1 MMMKALASQA
11 TRSSAIVPHP
21 KEPSPWGH
29 PRPTRLARGFVARL
43 WGVTLVFNLVL
54 FGLTVGALQASRMRF
69 EQSTVVASESLLRSL
84 AQNTAYALNGQDPLE
99 PERVLAQQL
108 RLLPE
113 LQGFLGKHGYF
124 AVFDAGLRQI
134 VRHPPSSRA
143 LEESSASIES
153 PELQAMVV
161 EGRMAGTFF
170 TPVGTRQRWTH
181 RMGVGAHER
190 LFLVRRLEGS
200 TFYLALGLSAQD
212 YLHDWRLERD
222 KALGLILLF
231 LLASLVVSV
240 LIHRAWRSQAAALR
254 ALRFEKEL
262 NQTIVRSAPLAIYTR
277 DTQGR
282 VTAWN
287 PAAEKLFGW
296 TEAQVL
302 GRFLP
307 SVPLATEY
315 QDEDKT
321 LRGRVLAGESI
332 PDLEVQRQKATGEL
346 FDLSAS
352 LTPLCDDDGAISG
365 FLTIAADVTA
375 RKRAE
380 RQVEFLAYRDVLT
393 GLPNRSL
400 LQDRFA
406 QSIARAER
414 HHYKVALL
422 FLDLDHFKTIND
434 SLGHATG
441 DALLKEVARRLSECM
456 REIDTISRQGGDE
469 FLVVLSDLE
478 GTEMISPVLV
488 KIRERL
494 QQPFLFD
501 GHELSISS
509 SIGVALYP
517 DDGRDFETLLKKADT
532 ALYRAKD
539 AGRNQARFFDEQ
551 MNAEAVD
558 HLHLKNGLHRAL
570 SRGELELHYQ
580 PQFDLRTGCVV
591 GVEAL
596 LRWRHPEEGLISPA
610 RFVPVAEDSGLIVPI
625 GEWVIR
631 QACAQAVAWR
641 QAGLPPLLMAVNLS
655 AVQFRRGEVQS
666 VVAQA
671 LRDSGLAPELL
682 ELELTESILLH
693 NTEQVLASVDQ
704 IKQLGVKL
712 SIDDFGTGYSSLA
725 YLKRFA
731 VDKLKIDQSFVRDLA
746 HDPDDAAIV
755 RAIIQMAA
763 GLGLRTIAEGVED
776 AEVLAA
782 LRRLGCDEAQ
792 GYHLA
797 RPLPAAEFAELVA
810 RLAATPYDLD
820 AMSQA

>member
-1 MMMKALASQA
+1 M
-11 TRSSAIVPHP
+11 V
-21 KEPSPWGH
+21 
-29 PRPTRLARGFVARL
+29 RL
-43 WGVTLVFNLVL
+43 WGAMVAFNLLLV
-54 FGLTVGALQASRMRF
+54 GLTVGSLQAGRMRF
-69 EQSTVVASESLLRSL
+69 EHSTIVASETLLRSL
-84 AQNTAYALNGQDPLE
+84 AQNIAYTLNGEDPLE
-99 PERVLAQQL
+99 PERMLAQQL
-108 RLLPE
+108 RHLPE
-113 LQGFLGKHGYF
+113 LRGFLGTRGYF

-134 VRHPPSSRA
+134 VRHPPLPGPLDEAPPSFA
-143 LEESSASIES
+143 V
-153 PELQAMVV
+153 PELRTMITRGQV
-161 EGRMAGTFF
+161 EGQHLAPG
-170 TPVGTRQRWTH
+170 GLDERWMP
-181 RMGVGAHER
+181 RMGIGADET
-190 LFLVRRLEGS
+190 LFLFRRIDGS
-200 TFYLALGLSAQD
+200 TYYLLLGLSARD
-212 YLHDWRLERD
+212 YLHEWRLERN
-222 KALGLILLF
+222 KALALVLLF
-231 LLASLVVSV
+231 QLGSLVVSV
-240 LIHRAWRSQAAALR
+240 LIHRAWRSQATALR

-315 QDEDKT
+315 QDEDKA
-321 LRGRVLAGESI
+321 LRLRVFAGESI
-332 PDLEVQRQKATGEL
+332 PDLEVQRQKVSGEM
-346 FDLSAS
+346 FELSAS
-352 LTPLCDDDGAISG
+352 LSPLRDEDGSISG

-375 RKRAE
+375 RKQAE

-406 QSIARAER
+406 QALARAER
-414 HHYKVALL
+414 HDYKVALL

-478 GTEMISPVLV
+478 GTEMIAPVLL

-494 QQPFLFD
+494 QQPLLFD
-501 GHELSISS
+501 GHELSISV

-517 DDGRDFETLLKKADT
+517 DDGHDFDTLLKKADT

-551 MNAEAVD
+551 MNTEAVD
-558 HLHLKNGLHRAL
+558 HLRLKNGLHRAL

-631 QACAQAVAWR
+631 QACAQAMAWR

-655 AVQFRRGEVQS
+655 AVQFRRGDVQT

-671 LRDSGLAPELL
+671 LRDSGLAPEQL

-693 NTEQVLASVDQ
+693 NTEQVLAGVDQ

-731 VDKLKIDQSFVRDLA
+731 VDKLKIDQSFVHDLA
-746 HDPDDAAIV
+746 HDSDDAAIV

-776 AEVLAA
+776 AAVLAA
-782 LRRLGCDEAQ
+782 LRRFGCDEAQ
-792 GYHLA
+792 GYYLA
-797 RPLPAAEFAELVA
+797 RPLQAAEFAELVA
-810 RLAATPYDLD
+810 RIEAAPYDLD
-820 AMSQA
+820 AMSRV

>member
-1 MMMKALASQA
+1 M
-11 TRSSAIVPHP
+11 
-21 KEPSPWGH
+21 
-29 PRPTRLARGFVARL
+29 
-43 WGVTLVFNLVL
+43 VTFNLLLVA
-54 FGLTVGALQASRMRF
+54 LTVCALQAGRMRF
-69 EQSTVVASESLLRSL
+69 EHSATVAAQTVLGSL
-84 AQNTAYALNGQDPLE
+84 AQNMAHALNQEPSLE
-99 PERVLAQQL
+99 PERVLTRQL
-108 RLLPE
+108 QHLPE
-113 LQGFLGKHGYF
+113 LQDFLGGRGYA
-124 AVFDAGLRQI
+124 AVVDPQWRQI
-134 VRHPPSSRA
+134 VRQPSLSAHPDRTAPSFENPELRA
-143 LEESSASIES
+143 LLMDAVSGGHFFQRSPASHRWSLGMHIGADESLLLLRRIE
-153 PELQAMVV
+153 
-161 EGRMAGTFF
+161 GTDYRVLL
-170 TPVGTRQRWTH
+170 T
-181 RMGVGAHER
+181 
-190 LFLVRRLEGS
+190 
-200 TFYLALGLSAQD
+200 LSAWD
-212 YLHDWRLERD
+212 YLHDWRHERNQAA
-222 KALGLILLF
+222 ALVLLF
-231 LLASLVVSV
+231 QVVSLIVSV
-240 LIHRAWRSQAAALR
+240 LIHRAWRSQATALR
-254 ALRFEKEL
+254 ALRFEKGL

-277 DTQGR
+277 DTEGR

-296 TEAQVL
+296 TEAEVL

-315 QDEDKT
+315 QDEDKA
-321 LRGRVLAGESI
+321 LRLRVIAGESI
-332 PDLEVQRQKATGEL
+332 PDIEVQRQKVTGEM

-352 LTPLCDDDGAISG
+352 LSPLRDDDGTISG

-375 RKRAE
+375 RKQVE

-406 QSIARAER
+406 QAIARAER
-414 HHYKVALL
+414 HHRKVALL

-441 DALLKEVARRLSECM
+441 DALLKEVARRLSDGM
-456 REIDTISRQGGDE
+456 RESDTISRQGGDE

-478 GTEMISPVLV
+478 GTEMITPVLL

-494 QQPFLFD
+494 QQPLLFD

-517 DDGRDFETLLKKADT
+517 DDGLDFETLLKKADT

-551 MNAEAVD
+551 MNTEAVD
-558 HLHLKNGLHRAL
+558 HLRLKNGLHRAL

-580 PQFDLRTGCVV
+580 PQFDLRTGAVI

-631 QACAQAVAWR
+631 QACAQAMAWR

-655 AVQFRRGEVQS
+655 AVQFRRGDVQTI
-666 VVAQA
+666 VAQA
-671 LRDSGLAPELL
+671 LRDTGLAPELL
-682 ELELTESILLH
+682 ELELTESILLQ
-693 NTEQVLASVDQ
+693 NTERVLEGVDQ

-731 VDKLKIDQSFVRDLA
+731 VDKLKIDQSFVHDLA
-746 HDPDDAAIV
+746 RDSDNAAIV

-776 AEVLAA
+776 AEVLAV
-782 LRRLGCDEAQ
+782 LRRFGCDEAQ
-792 GYHLA
+792 GYFLA
-797 RPLPAAEFAELVA
+797 RPLPATEFAELVK
-810 RLAATPYDLD
+810 RFEATPFDME
-820 AMSQA
+820 AISRV

>member
-1 MMMKALASQA
+1 M
-11 TRSSAIVPHP
+11 
-21 KEPSPWGH
+21 
-29 PRPTRLARGFVARL
+29 
-43 WGVTLVFNLVL
+43 VTFNLLLVA
-54 FGLTVGALQASRMRF
+54 LTVFALHAGRVRF
-69 EQSTVVASESLLRSL
+69 EHSATVAAQTLLGAL
-84 AQNTAYALNGQDPLE
+84 AQNMAYALNQERSLE
-99 PERVLAQQL
+99 PQPVLT
-108 RLLPE
+108 RH
-113 LQGFLGKHGYF
+113 LQHLSEIQEFLGTKGH
-124 AVFDAGLRQI
+124 AVVVDPQGRQI
-134 VRHPPSSRA
+134 VRQPSTSINLDKAAESLDTLELRA
-143 LEESSASIES
+143 KFTSGAPEGHFFRRS
-153 PELQAMVV
+153 PESHRWSLGMHIGADESLLLFRRI
-161 EGRMAGTFF
+161 EGTDY
-170 TPVGTRQRWTH
+170 
-181 RMGVGAHER
+181 R
-190 LFLVRRLEGS
+190 LLLV
-200 TFYLALGLSAQD
+200 LSAWD
-212 YLHDWRLERD
+212 YLHDWRHERNQAA
-222 KALGLILLF
+222 ALVLLF
-231 LLASLVVSV
+231 QVGSLIVSV
-240 LIHRAWRSQAAALR
+240 LIHRAWRSQATALR
-254 ALRFEKEL
+254 ALRFEKGL

-277 DTQGR
+277 DTEGR

-296 TEAQVL
+296 TEAEVL

-315 QDEDKT
+315 QDEDKA
-321 LRGRVLAGESI
+321 LRLRVIAGESI
-332 PDLEVQRQKATGEL
+332 PDIEVQRQKVTGEM

-352 LTPLCDDDGAISG
+352 LSPLRDDDGNITG
-365 FLTIAADVTA
+365 FLTIAGDVTA

-406 QSIARAER
+406 QAIARAER
-414 HHYKVALL
+414 HHRKVALL

-441 DALLKEVARRLSECM
+441 DALLKEVARRLSDCM
-456 REIDTISRQGGDE
+456 RESDTISRQGGDE

-478 GTEMISPVLV
+478 GTDMITPVLL

-494 QQPFLFD
+494 QQPLLFD

-517 DDGRDFETLLKKADT
+517 DDGQDFETLLKKADT

-551 MNAEAVD
+551 MNTEAVD
-558 HLHLKNGLHRAL
+558 HLRLKNGLHRAL

-580 PQFDLRTGCVV
+580 PQFDLRNGAVV

-596 LRWRHPEEGLISPA
+596 LRWRHPDEGLISPA

-631 QACAQAVAWR
+631 QACAQAMAWR

-655 AVQFRRGEVQS
+655 AVQFRRGDVQTI
-666 VVAQA
+666 VAQA
-671 LRDSGLAPELL
+671 LRDTGLAPEQL
-682 ELELTESILLH
+682 ELELTESILLQ
-693 NTEQVLASVDQ
+693 NTERVLAGVDQ

-731 VDKLKIDQSFVRDLA
+731 VDKLKIDQSFVHDLA
-746 HDPDDAAIV
+746 RDSDNAAIV

-782 LRRLGCDEAQ
+782 LRRFGCDEAQ
-792 GYHLA
+792 GYYLA
-797 RPLPAAEFAELVA
+797 RPLPAAEFAELVK
-810 RLAATPYDLD
+810 RFEATPYDME
-820 AMSQA
+820 AIRQA

>member
-1 MMMKALASQA
+1 M
-11 TRSSAIVPHP
+11 
-21 KEPSPWGH
+21 
-29 PRPTRLARGFVARL
+29 VA
-43 WGVTLVFNLVL
+43 FNLLLV
-54 FGLTVGALQASRMRF
+54 GLTVGSLQAGRMRF
-69 EQSTVVASESLLRSL
+69 EHSAIVASETLLRSM
-84 AQNTAYALNGQDPLE
+84 AQNIAYTLNGEDPLE
-99 PERVLAQQL
+99 PEPMLTQQL
-108 RLLPE
+108 RHLPE
-113 LQGFLGKHGYF
+113 LRGFLGTRGYF

-134 VRHPPSSRA
+134 VRHPPLSWP
-143 LEESSASIES
+143 LEEAQPSFAT
-153 PELQAMVV
+153 PELRTRITRGEV
-161 EGRMAGTFF
+161 EGQYLTPGGLDERRM
-170 TPVGTRQRWTH
+170 P
-181 RMGVGAHER
+181 RMGIDADET
-190 LFLVRRLEGS
+190 LFLFHRIDGS
-200 TFYLALGLSAQD
+200 TYYLLLSLSARD
-212 YLHDWRLERD
+212 YLHEWRLERD
-222 KALGLILLF
+222 KAGALVLLF
-231 LLASLVVSV
+231 QLGSLVVSV
-240 LIHRAWRSQAAALR
+240 LIHRAWRSQATALR

-287 PAAEKLFGW
+287 PAAERLFGW

-302 GRFLP
+302 GHFLP
-307 SVPLATEY
+307 SVPRAMEY
-315 QDEDKT
+315 QDEDNA
-321 LRGRVLAGESI
+321 LRLRVLAGESI
-332 PDLEVQRQKATGEL
+332 PDLEVQRQKVSGEM
-346 FDLSAS
+346 FELSAS
-352 LTPLCDDDGAISG
+352 LSPLRDEDGSISG

-375 RKRAE
+375 RKQAE

-393 GLPNRSL
+393 GLPNRAL

-406 QSIARAER
+406 QAIARAER

-441 DALLKEVARRLSECM
+441 DALLKEVAQRLSDCM

-478 GTEMISPVLV
+478 GTEMISPVLL

-494 QQPFLFD
+494 QQPLLFD

-517 DDGRDFETLLKKADT
+517 DDGHDFETLLKKADT

-551 MNAEAVD
+551 MNTEAVD

-580 PQFDLRTGCVV
+580 PQFDLRTGGVV

-631 QACAQAVAWR
+631 QACAQAMAWR
-641 QAGLPPLLMAVNLS
+641 QAGLQPLRMAVNLS
-655 AVQFRRGEVQS
+655 AVQFRRGEVQA

-671 LRDSGLAPELL
+671 LRDSGLAPEQL

-693 NTEQVLASVDQ
+693 NTEQVLLAVDQ

-731 VDKLKIDQSFVRDLA
+731 VDKLKIDQSFVHDLA
-746 HDPDDAAIV
+746 HDSDDAAIV

-776 AEVLAA
+776 AAVLAA
-782 LRRLGCDEAQ
+782 LRRFGCDEAQ
-792 GYHLA
+792 GYYLA
-797 RPLPAAEFAELVA
+797 RPLPAAEFAELVR
-810 RLAATPYDLD
+810 RLEAAPCDLD
-820 AMSQA
+820 AMSRV